1 MEEEIADSSQEQPRW
16 FIDSNWYQQNH
27 RSLSTLIQHYL
38 CPNCRD
44 RLTAKED
51 SETNLLR
58 TIKECCSQI
67 PGFISPK
74 ITIMESI
81 FRLFMMNGNQPL
93 TLEELSR
100 ELDKW
105 REGDTYRTSPEMLSR
120 LLQSDRYYELRPVQ
134 G

>member
-58 TIKECCSQI
+58 TIKACCSQT

-74 ITIMESI
+74 LTIMESI
-81 FRLFMMNGNQPL
+81 FRLFMMSGNQPL
-93 TLEELSR
+93 TLDELSR
-100 ELDKW
+100 ELGKW

-120 LLQSDRYYELRPVQ
+120 LLRSDRYYGLRPVQ